1 MLALSEWLLLIGGE
15 EAQFHLGEVENHL
28 FLVFVDKFLV
38 VDDQWHALDG
48 FFVLFPMKKGY
59 TISLNL
65 LLLLV
70 EFLKSLL
77 LELLLL
83 LFGGIIFLGHS
94 PVGCIK
100 LLFVVL
106 CSTNEVTGDQLV
118 DCSFDL

>member
-1 MLALSEWLLLIGGE
+1 MARFGRLLR
-15 EAQFHLGEVENHL
+15 
-28 FLVFVDKFLV
+28 FVSY
-38 VDDQWHALDG
+38 
-48 FFVLFPMKKGY
+48 KKGY
-59 TISLNL
+59 TIGLNL

-94 PVGCIK
+94 PVGCIE

-106 CSTNEVTGDQLV
+106 CSANEVTGDQLV